1 MNNQLIERQE
11 ARLAA
16 LYEVSSQLGKSLD
29 LGEVLNQVMDSII
42 QLTGAERGF
51 LMLYDAEQNRLQ
63 TRAARNF
70 DQETIEADASN
81 ISKTVVERAIQTGE
95 GILSSNA
102 QEDDR
107 FSGQE
112 SVVGYQLRSIMC
124 APLQVRGQKLGAVY
138 VDNRLFSGVF
148 EKDDL
153 GLLVTFANQAAIAI
167 ENARLFTQTD
177 QALAR
182 RVEELSLFQRI
193 DQQLNRSLELNQVLS
208 LSLNWAIALTN
219 AAGGSIG
226 LFEDVLSEDTGLLNR
241 PIGRVLRLMVFR
253 GEETHSEAR
262 YVELDHPIVHRVMQ
276 DNRSVL
282 TRNVTEEES
291 VDGTPASV
299 QLAVPIVQDGEIS
312 GLITLETQQNV
323 EINREDIAFVERL
336 ADRAAVAIK
345 NAKLY
350 EAIQMANKAKS
361 DFISLVAHELRVPMT
376 SIKGYTDLMNAGLAG
391 PLSDQQKQFL
401 EVIRRN
407 LTRMSSLISDLSD
420 INHIESGRMKF
431 DLKPFDLRE
440 VVADVA
446 DSLRER
452 ISNREQTLHIEI
464 EDELPPVF
472 ADATRIAQVVSNLMS
487 NANKYTPE
495 GGEIVVRAWPNGRS
509 AHVSIQDNGV
519 GISEED
525 QQKLFTQ
532 FFRAEDK
539 AVREQPGWGLGLSI
553 VRRMV
558 EAQDGEISFES
569 KIGEGST
576 FTFTI
581 PLAKME
587 GADKVS
593 DSSEQS

>member
-1 MNNQLIERQE
+1 MTNQLIERQE

-16 LYEVSSQLGKSLD
+16 LYEVSSQLGKTLD

-51 LMLYDAEQNRLQ
+51 LMMYNAENGTLQ

-70 DQETIEADASN
+70 DQETIESDAIN
-81 ISKTVVERAIQTGE
+81 ISHTVIERAINIGE

-102 QEDDR
+102 QEDKR
-107 FSGQE
+107 FSGRE

-124 APLQVRGQKLGAVY
+124 APLRVRGQTLGAVY

-148 EKDDL
+148 DKDDL

-226 LFEDVLSEDTGLLNR
+226 LFEEVTSDDAEADELEGKQ
-241 PIGRVLRLMVFR
+241 ILRLMVFR
-253 GEETHSEAR
+253 GEEEHSEAR
-262 YVELDHPIVHRVMQ
+262 LVSLDHPIVRQILKEGHSILSRDV
-276 DNRSVL
+276 S
-282 TRNVTEEES
+282 ESES

-299 QLAVPIVQDGEIS
+299 QLAVPIQQDGVIT
-312 GLITLETQQNV
+312 GLITLETQHNI

-336 ADRAAVAIK
+336 SDRAAVAIK
-345 NAKLY
+345 NAQLY
-350 EAIQMANKAKS
+350 EAIHAANKAKS

-407 LTRMSSLISDLSD
+407 LTRMTSLISDLSD

-440 VVADVA
+440 AVADVA

-452 ISNREQTLHIEI
+452 IHTRKQTLHVEI
-464 EDELPPVF
+464 EDELPLIY
-472 ADATRIAQVVSNLMS
+472 ADSTRIAQVMSNLMS
-487 NANKYTPE
+487 NAHKYTPE
-495 GGEIVVRAWPNGRS
+495 GGEIVVRARPNGRS
-509 AHVSIQDNGV
+509 AIVSVQDNGV

-525 QQKLFTQ
+525 QEKLFTQ

-558 EAQDGEISFES
+558 EAQGGEISFES
-569 KIGEGST
+569 ESGVGST

-581 PLAKME
+581 PLAKMGE
-587 GADKVS
+587 SG
-593 DSSEQS
+593 

>member
-1 MNNQLIERQE
+1 MTNQLIERQE

-16 LYEVSSQLGKSLD
+16 LYEVSSQLGKTLD

-51 LMLYDAEQNRLQ
+51 LMMYNAENGTLQ

-70 DQETIEADASN
+70 DQETIESDAIN
-81 ISKTVVERAIQTGE
+81 ISHTVIERAINIGE

-102 QEDDR
+102 QEDKR
-107 FSGQE
+107 FSGRE

-124 APLQVRGQKLGAVY
+124 APLRVRGQTLGAVY

-148 EKDDL
+148 DKDDL

-226 LFEDVLSEDTGLLNR
+226 LFEEVTSDDAEADELEGKQ
-241 PIGRVLRLMVFR
+241 ILRLMVFR
-253 GEETHSEAR
+253 GEEEHSEAR
-262 YVELDHPIVHRVMQ
+262 LVSLDHPIVRQILKEGHSILSRDV
-276 DNRSVL
+276 S
-282 TRNVTEEES
+282 ESES

-299 QLAVPIVQDGEIS
+299 QLAVPIQQDGVIT
-312 GLITLETQQNV
+312 GLITLETQHNI

-336 ADRAAVAIK
+336 SDRAAVAIK
-345 NAKLY
+345 NAQLY
-350 EAIQMANKAKS
+350 EAIHAANKAKS

-407 LTRMSSLISDLSD
+407 LTRMTSLISDLSD

-440 VVADVA
+440 AVADVA

-452 ISNREQTLHIEI
+452 IHTRKQTLHIEI
-464 EDELPPVF
+464 EDELPLIY
-472 ADATRIAQVVSNLMS
+472 ADSTRIAQVMSNLMS
-487 NANKYTPE
+487 NAHKYTPE
-495 GGEIVVRAWPNGRS
+495 GGEIVVRARPNGRS
-509 AHVSIQDNGV
+509 AIVSVQDNGV

-525 QQKLFTQ
+525 QEKLFTQ

-558 EAQDGEISFES
+558 EAQGGEISFES
-569 KIGEGST
+569 ESGVGST

-581 PLAKME
+581 PLAKMGE
-587 GADKVS
+587 SG
-593 DSSEQS
+593 

>member
-1 MNNQLIERQE
+1 MKNQIVERQE

-51 LMLYDAEQNRLQ
+51 LMLYDTEKGKLQ

-70 DQETIEADASN
+70 DQETIEADAVN
-81 ISKTVVERAIQTGE
+81 ISQTVIERAINTGE

-107 FSGQE
+107 FSSQE

-124 APLQVRGQKLGAVY
+124 APLRVRGHTLGAVY

-148 EKDDL
+148 ENDDL

-226 LFEDVLSEDTGLLNR
+226 LFEELDEEAEGAATKQQ
-241 PIGRVLRLMVFR
+241 VLRLMVFR
-253 GEETHSEAR
+253 GEEEHSESR
-262 YVELDHPIVHRVMQ
+262 LVEMDHPIVRQ
-276 DNRSVL
+276 ILKEGRSVL
-282 TRNVTEEES
+282 TRDVTEEQS

-299 QLAVPIVQDGEIS
+299 QLAVPVQQDGVIT
-312 GLITLETQQNV
+312 GLITLETQHNV

-336 ADRAAVAIK
+336 SDRAAVAIK

-350 EAIQMANKAKS
+350 EAIQAANKAKS

-431 DLKPFDLRE
+431 DLKAFDLRE
-440 VVADVA
+440 VVADVT

-464 EDELPPVF
+464 EDELPLVY
-472 ADATRIAQVVSNLMS
+472 ADSTRIAQIISNLIS

-495 GGEIVVRAWPNGRS
+495 GGEIVIRALPNGRS
-509 AHVSIQDNGV
+509 AHISIQDNGL

-532 FFRAEDK
+532 FFRAEDAK
-539 AVREQPGWGLGLSI
+539 VREQPGWGLGLSI

-558 EAQDGEISFES
+558 EAQDGEIGFES
-569 KIGEGST
+569 KLGEGST

-587 GADKVS
+587 E
-593 DSSEQS
+593 SE

>member
-1 MNNQLIERQE
+1 MSNQLIERQE

-16 LYEVSSQLGKSLD
+16 LYEVSSQLGKTLD

-51 LMLYDAEQNRLQ
+51 LMLYDNENGRLQ

-70 DQETIEADASN
+70 DQETIEGEAVNVSY
-81 ISKTVVERAIQTGE
+81 TVIDRAIKSGE

-102 QEDDR
+102 QEDAR
-107 FSGQE
+107 FSDQT

-124 APLQVRGQKLGAVY
+124 APLQVRGSTLGAVY

-226 LFEDVLSEDTGLLNR
+226 LFEELDSEDAEVAQLGTR
-241 PIGRVLRLMVFR
+241 QVLRLMVFR
-253 GEETHSEAR
+253 GEEEHSESR
-262 YVELDHPIVHRVMQ
+262 LVPLRHPIVRQIMQ
-276 DNRSVL
+276 QKRSVL
-282 TRNVTEEES
+282 SRDVSAAES
-291 VDGTPASV
+291 VDGTPATM
-299 QLAVPIVQDGEIS
+299 QLAVPIVQDGEIT

-350 EAIQMANKAKS
+350 QAIHAANKAKS

-431 DLKPFDLRE
+431 DRKPFDLRE

-452 ISNREQTLHIEI
+452 INTRQQSLHIDI
-464 EDELPPVF
+464 EDELPLVF
-472 ADATRIAQVVSNLMS
+472 ADATRIGQVISNLMS

-509 AHVSIQDNGV
+509 AYVSIQDNGL

-558 EAQDGEISFES
+558 EAQDGEITFES
-569 KIGEGST
+569 ELGAGST
-576 FTFTI
+576 FTFTV

-587 GADKVS
+587 GS
-593 DSSEQS
+593 G

>member
-1 MNNQLIERQE
+1 MSNQLIERQE

-16 LYEVSSQLGKSLD
+16 LYEVSSQLGKTLD

-51 LMLYDAEQNRLQ
+51 LMLYDNENGRLQ

-70 DQETIEADASN
+70 DQETIEGEAVNVSY
-81 ISKTVVERAIQTGE
+81 TVIDRAIKSGE

-102 QEDDR
+102 QEDAR
-107 FSGQE
+107 FSDQT

-124 APLQVRGQKLGAVY
+124 APLQVRGSTLGAVY

-226 LFEDVLSEDTGLLNR
+226 LFEELDSEDAEVAQLGTR
-241 PIGRVLRLMVFR
+241 QVLRLMVFR
-253 GEETHSEAR
+253 GEEEHSESR
-262 YVELDHPIVHRVMQ
+262 LVPLRHPIVRQIMQ
-276 DNRSVL
+276 QKRSVL
-282 TRNVTEEES
+282 SRDVSAAES
-291 VDGTPASV
+291 VDGTPATM
-299 QLAVPIVQDGEIS
+299 QLAVPIVQDGEIT

-350 EAIQMANKAKS
+350 QAIHAANKAKS

-431 DLKPFDLRE
+431 DRKPFDLRE

-452 ISNREQTLHIEI
+452 INTRQQSLHIDI
-464 EDELPPVF
+464 EDELPLVF
-472 ADATRIAQVVSNLMS
+472 ADATRIGQVISNLMS

-509 AHVSIQDNGV
+509 AYVSIQDNGL

-558 EAQDGEISFES
+558 EAQDGEITFES
-569 KIGEGST
+569 ELGTGST

-587 GADKVS
+587 GS
-593 DSSEQS
+593 G

>member
-1 MNNQLIERQE
+1 MDNQLIERQE

-16 LYEVSSQLGKSLD
+16 LYEVSSQLGKTLD

-51 LMLYDAEQNRLQ
+51 LMLYDSENASLQ

-70 DQETIEADASN
+70 DQETIEADAIN
-81 ISKTVVERAIQTGE
+81 ISHTVIERAINTGE

-107 FSGQE
+107 FSGRE

-124 APLQVRGQKLGAVY
+124 APLRVRSQTLGAVY

-148 EKDDL
+148 EKADL

-226 LFEDVLSEDTGLLNR
+226 LFEELESEDTGLLNVE
-241 PIGRVLRLMVFR
+241 PIQVLRLMVFR
-253 GEETHSEAR
+253 GEEEHSESR
-262 YVELDHPIVHRVMQ
+262 LVSLEHPIVQTIIQ
-276 DNRSVL
+276 DGRSIL
-282 TRNVTEEES
+282 TRDVSEEES
-291 VDGTPASV
+291 VDGTPASA
-299 QLAVPIVQDGEIS
+299 QLAVPIQQDGIIT
-312 GLITLETQQNV
+312 GIITLETQHNI

-336 ADRAAVAIK
+336 SDRAAVAIK

-350 EAIQMANKAKS
+350 EAIQDANKAKS
-361 DFISLVAHELRVPMT
+361 EFISLVAHELRVPMT

-401 EVIRRN
+401 EVIGRN

-431 DLKPFDLRE
+431 DLQSFDLRE
-440 VVADVA
+440 VLADVA

-452 ISNREQTLHIEI
+452 INNRQQTLHIEV
-464 EDELPPVF
+464 EDDLSLVF
-472 ADATRIAQVVSNLMS
+472 ADTTRIAQVVSNLLS
-487 NANKYTPE
+487 NANKYTPD
-495 GGEIVVRAWPNGRS
+495 GGEIVLRAWPNGRF
-509 AHVSIQDNGV
+509 AYVSIQDNGL
-519 GISEED
+519 GISEEN

-539 AVREQPGWGLGLSI
+539 AVREQAGWGLGLSI

-558 EAQDGEISFES
+558 EAQNGEITFES
-569 KIGEGST
+569 ALGEGST
-576 FTFTI
+576 FTFTV
-581 PLAKME
+581 PLANME
-587 GADKVS
+587 
-593 DSSEQS
+593 

>member
-1 MNNQLIERQE
+1 MSNQLIERQE

-16 LYEVSSQLGKSLD
+16 LYEVSSQLGKTLD

-51 LMLYDAEQNRLQ
+51 LMLYDNENGRLQ

-70 DQETIEADASN
+70 DQETIEEDAVN
-81 ISKTVVERAIQTGE
+81 ISYTVIDRAVKSGE

-102 QEDDR
+102 QEDAR
-107 FSGQE
+107 FSDQT

-124 APLQVRGQKLGAVY
+124 APLRVRGTTLGAVY

-193 DQQLNRSLELNQVLS
+193 DQQLNRSLDLNQVLS

-226 LFEDVLSEDTGLLNR
+226 LFEELDSEDAEAAKLGTR
-241 PIGRVLRLMVFR
+241 QVLRLMVFR
-253 GEETHSEAR
+253 GEEDHSESR
-262 YVELDHPIVHRVMQ
+262 LVPLGHPIVRQIMQ
-276 DNRSVL
+276 EKRSVL
-282 TRNVTEEES
+282 SRDVTAEES
-291 VDGTPASV
+291 VDGTPANV
-299 QLAVPIVQDGEIS
+299 QLAVPIVQEGEIT

-323 EINREDIAFVERL
+323 EINREDTAFVERL

-350 EAIQMANKAKS
+350 EAIHAANKAKS

-407 LTRMSSLISDLSD
+407 LIRMSSLISDLSD

-452 ISNREQTLHIEI
+452 ITTRQQSLHIDI
-464 EDELPPVF
+464 EDELPLVF
-472 ADATRIAQVVSNLMS
+472 ADAARMGQVISNLMS

-509 AHVSIQDNGV
+509 AYVSIQDNGL

-558 EAQDGEISFES
+558 EAQDGEITFES
-569 KIGEGST
+569 ELGAGST

-587 GADKVS
+587 GS
-593 DSSEQS
+593 G

>member
-16 LYEVSSQLGKSLD
+16 LYEVSSQLGKTLD

-51 LMLYDAEQNRLQ
+51 LMLYDAENGSLQ
-63 TRAARNF
+63 TRAGRNF
-70 DQETIEADASN
+70 DQETIESGAIN
-81 ISKTVVERAIQTGE
+81 ISHTVIERAINTGE

-107 FSGQE
+107 FSGRE

-124 APLQVRGQKLGAVY
+124 APLRVRDQTLGAVY

-226 LFEDVLSEDTGLLNR
+226 LFEAVDSDDEEEKGSLTNKQ
-241 PIGRVLRLMVFR
+241 ILRLMVFR
-253 GEETHSEAR
+253 GEEEHSEAR
-262 YVELDHPIVHRVMQ
+262 LVSLQHPIVQKVTK
-276 DNRSVL
+276 DGRSVL
-282 TRNVTEEES
+282 TRNVSEDES

-299 QLAVPIVQDGEIS
+299 QLAVPIQQDGIIT
-312 GLITLETQQNV
+312 GLITLETQHNI

-336 ADRAAVAIK
+336 SDRAAVAIK

-350 EAIQMANKAKS
+350 EAIQDANKAKS
-361 DFISLVAHELRVPMT
+361 EFISLVAHELRVPMT

-431 DLKPFDLRE
+431 DLKSFDLRE

-452 ISNREQTLHIEI
+452 INNRQQTLHIEI
-464 EDELPPVF
+464 EDDLPLIF
-472 ADATRIAQVVSNLMS
+472 ADATRITQVISNLMS
-487 NANKYTPE
+487 NATKYTQD
-495 GGEIVVRAWPNGRS
+495 GGEITLRAWPNGRS
-509 AHVSIQDNGV
+509 AYVSIQDNGL
-519 GISEED
+519 GISEEN

-539 AVREQPGWGLGLSI
+539 EVREQAGWGLGLSI

-558 EAQDGEISFES
+558 EAQNGEITFES
-569 KIGEGST
+569 KLGEGST
-576 FTFTI
+576 FTFTV
-581 PLAKME
+581 PLANME
-587 GADKVS
+587 
-593 DSSEQS
+593 

>member
-1 MNNQLIERQE
+1 MSNQLIERQE
-11 ARLAA
+11 ARLSA

-42 QLTGAERGF
+42 QLTEAERGF
-51 LMLYDAEQNRLQ
+51 LILYDQETGSLQ

-70 DQETIEADASN
+70 DQETIETDAINVSH
-81 ISKTVVERAIQTGE
+81 TVIERAIDTGR

-102 QEDDR
+102 QEDER
-107 FSGQE
+107 FSGKE
-112 SVVGYQLRSIMC
+112 SVVGLQLRSIMC
-124 APLQVRGQKLGAVY
+124 APLRVRGQTLGAVY

-148 EKDDL
+148 EEDDL

-182 RVEELSLFQRI
+182 RVDELSLFQRI
-193 DQQLNRSLELNQVLS
+193 DQQLNRSLDLNQVLS
-208 LSLNWAIALTN
+208 LSLNWAVALIN

-226 LFEDVLSEDTGLLNR
+226 LFEEVESDTPEVTNGPSEQ
-241 PIGRVLRLMVFR
+241 ILRLMVFR
-253 GEETHSEAR
+253 GEEEHSESR
-262 YVELDHPIVHRVMQ
+262 LVKLDHPVVRQILESG
-276 DNRSVL
+276 NWVL
-282 TRNVTEEES
+282 THNVSEVES
-291 VDGTPASV
+291 VDGTPASA
-299 QLAVPIVQDGEIS
+299 QLAVPIQQDGVIT

-323 EINREDIAFVERL
+323 EINREDIAFVKRL
-336 ADRAAVAIK
+336 SDRAAVAIK

-350 EAIQMANKAKS
+350 EEIQKANKAKS

-376 SIKGYTDLMNAGLAG
+376 SIKGYTDLMNARLAG

-407 LTRMSSLISDLSD
+407 LTRMTSLITDLSD
-420 INHIESGRMKF
+420 INHVESGRMKF
-431 DLKPFDLRE
+431 DRRPFDLRE

-452 ISNREQTLHIEI
+452 IHNRAQTLYIEI
-464 EDELPPVF
+464 EDELPLVY
-472 ADATRIAQVVSNLMS
+472 ADAIRIAQVISNLMS

-495 GGEIVVRAWPNGRS
+495 GGEIVVRAWPNGRF
-509 AHVSIQDNGV
+509 AHVSVQDNGL
-519 GISEED
+519 GISEEN
-525 QQKLFTQ
+525 QRKLFTQ

-539 AVREQPGWGLGLSI
+539 EVREQPGWGLGLSI

-558 EAQDGEISFES
+558 EAQDGEIGFES
-569 KIGEGST
+569 KLGEGST

-581 PLAKME
+581 PLAKMA
-587 GADKVS
+587 GNG
-593 DSSEQS
+593 